1 MKKNSE
7 SYNFEDI
14 RPVTNSE
21 VSDTIEELIAC
32 EGLEEA
38 LRYVIPALDWEALK
52 AKLRLCK
59 TKVQFKSTISYDLVM
74 TVAALST
81 RSLTISG
88 GERIS
93 KDACMFISNHR
104 DIVLDAAFLNVLLH
118 DIGHDM
124 TQIAIGDNLLIYPWI
139 KPVFRLNNSFFVK
152 RSVSVRERLKESKT
166 LSAYIHHTIQETRE
180 SVWMA
185 QREGR
190 AKDANDSTQTGVLKM
205 LDMAGKSDTLTNI
218 MALNIVPIAI
228 TYEYDPCDYLK
239 AQEFQLKRDNPD
251 FVKSKRD
258 DLLNMEMGILMN
270 KGRVHF
276 TIANPINPTLK
287 TLPHFPNRNELL
299 SEIASVIDRE
309 IYAHYR
315 FYPCNY
321 IAYDLLAGSNR
332 FNEHYNVEEINEFET
347 YFQKQIEKTELPNK
361 DESFLRS
368 KMLEMYAN
376 PLKNHL
382 TAPSNSP
389 DRGEFSDSL

>member
-1 MKKNSE
+1 MKQSNN
-7 SYNFEDI
+7 SYNFDDI
-14 RPVTNSE
+14 RPVNDNE

-32 EGLEEA
+32 EGLETA

-52 AKLRLCK
+52 AELRLCK
-59 TKVQFKSTISYDLVM
+59 TKKQFKSTISYSLVM
-74 TVAALST
+74 TVAKLST

-93 KDACMFISNHR
+93 NSPCMFISNHR

-118 DIGHDM
+118 DIGHEM

-152 RSVSVRERLKESKT
+152 RSVSVRQRLEESHI

-180 SVWMA
+180 SVWIA

-190 AKDANDSTQTGVLKM
+190 AKDANDTTQTGILKM
-205 LDMAGKSDTLTNI
+205 LIMAGDPDTLTNI
-218 MALNIVPIAI
+218 MSLNIVPIAI

-258 DLLNMEMGILMN
+258 DLLNMEMGILKN

-276 TIANPINPTLK
+276 TIARPINPALS
-287 TLPHFPNRNELL
+287 TLPHYPNKNELIA
-299 SEIASVIDRE
+299 EITSVIDRE
-309 IYAHYR
+309 IYQHYR
-315 FYPCNY
+315 FFPCNY
-321 IAYDLLAGSNR
+321 IAYDLLNDSNH
-332 FNEHYNVEEINEFET
+332 FETQYNDLEKKEFED
-347 YFQKQIEKTELPNK
+347 YLQKQLNKIELPNK
-361 DESFLRS
+361 DETYLRS
-368 KMLEMYAN
+368 KMLEMYSN

-382 TAPSNSP
+382 NN
-389 DRGEFSDSL
+389 RK